1 VVERLLRVLVQQ
13 FGGSDEVLGDALGVL
28 LAQGTQLLTHRLV
41 ELIARDVLR
50 QHRLRLATGTLVPH
64 GLRVP
69 AARATNRR
77 LLVRPAGTAV
87 PPAGEP
93 ATVFAA
99 VIPTE
104 TATPLVTTI
113 RTASVTNTLI
123 TPRRAAVVPATAIT
137 TETPTILTTPLVIP
151 TRSVI
156 AALVP
161 ATVVPTETPT
171 IVTTE
176 GTAIVTTPL
185 VVPTRAT
192 VATLIAADTSTVV
205 TTVAAPSIAASLVA
219 T

>member
-1 VVERLLRVLVQQ
+1 M
-13 FGGSDEVLGDALGVL
+13 LGDALGVL

-41 ELIARDVLR
+41 ELITRDVLR

-93 ATVFAA
+93 ATVVAA
-99 VIPTE
+99 DILTE

-113 RTASVTNTLI
+113 RTASVTATLI
-123 TPRRAAVVPATAIT
+123 TPGRATLVPATVIT
-137 TETPTILTTPLVIP
+137 TETPTILTTPLVLP
-151 TRSVI
+151 TRSAI
-156 AALVP
+156 AAVVP
-161 ATVVPTETPT
+161 PTVVPTEPPTIVTAALITTEPPT

-192 VATLIAADTSTVV
+192 VATLIATETSTVV
-205 TTVAAPSIAASLVA
+205 TAVAAPSMAASLVA